1 MMSRKPKTIDEY
13 IAACPVD
20 VQDRLERIRAAIR
33 KAAPAAEEA
42 IKYGMPTF
50 VLNGNLVF
58 FAAFKNHIGFFGAST
73 GRGTLKDALSVYA
86 GPKGSLKFL
95 KGKRIPFALIS
106 KTVTFRVWDNLEG
119 ARAKKRQRAGGR
131 VSTQSRRGRLPDISA
146 ATAMTIALT
155 SHDAGATTT

>member
-1 MMSRKPKTIDEY
+1 MMSRKPRNIDEY

-73 GRGTLKDALSVYA
+73 GRGTLKDELSAYA
-86 GPKGSLKFL
+86 GPKGSLKFPE
-95 KGKRIPFALIS
+95 GKRIPLALIG
-106 KTVTFRVWDNLEG
+106 KTVKFRVRENLEK
-119 ARAKKRQRAGGR
+119 ARARQQRKKA
-131 VSTQSRRGRLPDISA
+131 
-146 ATAMTIALT
+146 
-155 SHDAGATTT
+155 